1 MFTEDTQAQNLDNS
15 NLQNTTNFDDLA
27 EMFPTISNSVD
38 SSGTDLIQSYG
49 LDSGIALL
57 ANNSELI
64 GDTNGDNLTGSESIA
79 DANDFIGNDNVDVTA
94 TFDLLGLTDS
104 VIVDR
109 DEYGIP
115 HIEADS
121 IYDGI
126 LAQGFVEA
134 QDRLWQMEY
143 RRRFANGTLAEIL
156 GEDAVGTD
164 TAIRT
169 LGINRSAQIAYD
181 NLSADSKAVVDAYA
195 DGVNAYLTNTEELP
209 PEFGSLDYQPQ
220 EWLPTDT
227 IAIAQLQNYLVGTTD
242 GGELTRV
249 ELLTQ
254 GITPERIARL
264 LPNDGEGETTIL
276 KTEQIAG
283 QEFAIEAPNTEEIA
297 QTNELET
304 QLLNDLIDLFPT
316 IEASNNWVV
325 SGERTTTGEPFLAFD
340 PHLPLDNPSFWYQT
354 EINTPELKVIGVSL
368 AGVPGIQVGRNEN
381 IAWGQTATEADTED
395 FYLLQ
400 ETEDGTGYIYQGE
413 VNDYE
418 IVEETIEVKDGET
431 ITLEVKES
439 VYGAVV
445 SDIFELEQPVA
456 NKAVGLEPVNGF
468 VEAIFG
474 INQASNWEEFTD
486 SLASVGNPSGNYVYA
501 DVEGNIGYIAPGL
514 YPIRQPGH
522 TGEYPVLG
530 TGEFDWQGFIPAE
543 DVPQLYNPE
552 SGYIVTANNRIAPDN
567 YPYAING
574 DFAPSYR
581 AERITELI
589 ESKEQLSLED
599 MQEIQL
605 DTVSLVYRDFKPL
618 IEQLEP
624 TSERAEKWQQ
634 RLLNWNGNI
643 LPNSQKASVF
653 EAWYV
658 ELTRIAGSQIG
669 LEFWSEPR
677 YLQQTIT
684 PEQAA
689 TALDAALERLGEEIS
704 AWGDIHSATFE
715 PLVSE
720 LDTAEPLQVPVGGDR
735 YTVNVS
741 PNGSTDFN
749 TSFGV
754 SYRQIVDFS
763 DLNNS
768 VYVNPPGQSSDP
780 TSSNYSNQ
788 LELWQQGEYVPMTT
802 NDYDIAERLVLQPLI
817 SLPEPTGEYRTGT
830 TTYYLNDSER
840 EETFTENP
848 DDNREL
854 AVKVWYPTD
863 AATGI
868 TAPYI
873 SEELGQAITSGLEL
887 PENSPDIGQV
897 LQSIPTNSILNAPV
911 AQTETEYPILLFSH
925 GLGGIPEVHTIQAEA
940 LASEGYIVAG
950 INHTYDSL
958 VSVFPDGEVIPQT
971 PVLAGDDDFNE
982 DFLDI
987 ISQDITV
994 RAEDAQ
1000 FVLDELTDIDGE
1012 DDAFGLFADK
1022 LDLDKV
1028 GILGHSLGGA
1038 TAAETLALD
1047 SRFRAGI
1054 NQDGGL
1060 FGSNADANLIQPF
1073 MFLNA
1078 DRTNAPS
1085 DELPIFD
1092 LQQQF
1097 LNNLIGDGY
1106 DVAIAGTEHNNFTDL
1121 AFLISSLAD
1130 AEIPTDVLEELS
1142 FLSEDID
1149 IDPVRALNITNDYTT
1164 AFFNRYLKDGESPL
1178 LTDNTPEYPEVS
1190 VTTYPGLQ
1198 TEISELIAEIKD
1210 IIRRNLINGFDE
1222 LTEMPHK

>member
-1 MFTEDTQAQNLDNS
+1 MFTEDTQAQTIDN
-15 NLQNTTNFDDLA
+15 NLQNIANFDESA
-27 EMFPTISNSVD
+27 EMFPTISDVAD
-38 SSGTDLIQSYG
+38 SSGADLSQGYG
-49 LDSGIALL
+49 LDSNIELQER
-57 ANNSELI
+57 NSELV
-64 GDTNGDNLTGSESIA
+64 GDTNGDNLTGSETIT
-79 DANDFIGNDNVDVTA
+79 DAGDFIGNDDVDSTA
-94 TFDLLGLTDS
+94 IDLLGLTDS
-104 VIVDR
+104 VTVDR

-115 HIEADS
+115 HIEADNF
-121 IYDGI
+121 YDGVF
-126 LAQGFVEA
+126 AQGFVEA

-143 RRRFANGTLAEIL
+143 RRRFANGTLAKIL

-169 LGINRSAQIAYD
+169 LGIPRAAQIAYN

-195 DGVNAYLTNTEELP
+195 YGVNAYLANNPELP
-209 PEFGSLDYQPQ
+209 PELASLDYQPQ

-227 IAIAQLQNYLVGTTD
+227 VAIAQLQNYLVGTTD
-242 GGELTRV
+242 GGELTRF
-249 ELLTQ
+249 ELLAQ
-254 GITPERIARL
+254 GIAPERIDEL
-264 LPNDGEGETTIL
+264 LPNNGEGETIIL
-276 KTEQIAG
+276 KTEDIEQ
-283 QEFAIEAPNTEEIA
+283 QEFAIEPPDPETIT
-297 QTNELET
+297 QTTELET

-316 IEASNNWVV
+316 VEASNNWVV
-325 SGERTTTGEPFLAFD
+325 SGDRTTTGKPFLAND
-340 PHLPLDNPSFWYQT
+340 PHLNLDNPSFWYQT
-354 EINTPELKVIGVSL
+354 EIETPEFEVIGVSL
-368 AGVPGIQVGRNEN
+368 AGVPGIQVGRNDN
-381 IAWGQTATEADTED
+381 IAWGQTATQADTED
-395 FYLLQ
+395 FYLLE

-445 SDIFELEQPVA
+445 SDVFGIEQPVA
-456 NKAVGLEPVNGF
+456 NKAVGLEPANGF
-468 VEAIFG
+468 VEAFYDL
-474 INQASNWEEFTD
+474 NRASNWEEFTTA
-486 SLASVGNPSGNYVYA
+486 LESVENPGGNYVYA
-501 DVEGNIGYIAPGL
+501 DVEGNIGYIAPGN

-530 TGEFDWQGFIPAE
+530 NGEFDWQGFIPAE
-543 DVPQLYNPE
+543 DVPQIYNPE
-552 SGYIVTANNRIAPDN
+552 SGYIVTANNRITPDN

-574 DFAPSYR
+574 RFAPSYR

-589 ESKEQLSLED
+589 EGKDKLSIED

-605 DTVSLVYRDFKPL
+605 DTFSIPYRDFQPL

-624 TSERAEKWQQ
+624 TSERAEQWQQ
-634 RLLNWNGNI
+634 RLLDWDGNV
-643 LPNSQKASVF
+643 LPDSQEASVF

-658 ELTRIAGSQIG
+658 ELTRIPGEETGTES
-669 LEFWSEPR
+669 WNEPR
-677 YLQQTIT
+677 YLQQAVT
-684 PEQAA
+684 PQQAA
-689 TALDAALERLGEEIS
+689 TALDAALERLGTEIPV
-704 AWGDIHSATFE
+704 WGDIHQATFE
-715 PLVSE
+715 PIAPE
-720 LDTAEPLQVPVGGDR
+720 LDTTEPLQVPLGGDR

-741 PNGSTDFN
+741 PYGSTDFN

-754 SYRQIVDFS
+754 SYRQIIDFS
-763 DLNNS
+763 DLDNS
-768 VYVNPPGQSSDP
+768 LYVNPPGQNSDP

-802 NDYDIAERLVLQPLI
+802 DDYVVAERLLLEPSI
-817 SLPEPTGEYRTGT
+817 SLPEPTGEYETGT
-830 TTYYLNDSER
+830 TTYYFTDPER
-840 EETFTENP
+840 AEIYTENP

-863 AATGI
+863 ADTGI
-868 TAPYI
+868 PAPYI
-873 SEELGQAITSGLEL
+873 SEELGQAISSGLEI

-911 AQTETEYPILLFSH
+911 AQTDTEYPVLLFSH
-925 GLGGIPEVHTIQAEA
+925 GLGAIPEIHTIQAEA

-958 VSVFPDGEVIPQT
+958 ASVFPDGEVVPQT
-971 PVLAGDDDFNE
+971 SILAGDDFNE
-982 DFLDI
+982 DFLDVL
-987 ISQDITV
+987 SQDITV

-1000 FVLDELTDIDGE
+1000 FVLDELSDLDAG
-1012 DDAFGLFADK
+1012 DDPLGLFADK

-1047 SRFRAGI
+1047 DRFKAGI

-1060 FGSNADANLIQPF
+1060 YGSNAGASLIQPF

-1078 DRTNAPS
+1078 DRTNALA

-1097 LNNLIGDGY
+1097 LDNLIGDGY
-1106 DVAIAGTEHNNFTDL
+1106 DVSIAGTEHDSFTDL

-1130 AEIPTDVLEELS
+1130 AGIPTDVLEELS
-1142 FLSEDID
+1142 SLSEELAIA
-1149 IDPVRALNITNDYTT
+1149 PVRALNITNDYTT
-1164 AFFNRYLKDGESPL
+1164 AFFDRYLKNEESSL
-1178 LTDNTPEYPEVS
+1178 LNDDAAKYPEVD
-1190 VTTYPGLQ
+1190 VTTYPGIQ
-1198 TEISELIAEIKD
+1198 TD
-1210 IIRRNLINGFDE
+1210 IEEFTVRIEDFIQRLFIDAIVAGAKRE
-1222 LTEMPHK
+1222 EMS